1 MSETVGFKNASCWD
15 SYLLNVVAAREGT
28 HTQMH
33 WPIESDLFE
42 VGFIKGELLN
52 LSDGGR
58 DIDAFQ

>member
-1 MSETVGFKNASCWD
+1 
-15 SYLLNVVAAREGT
+15 
-28 HTQMH
+28 MH